1 MSLESYHVSIAI
13 DCLLILNHCLSIRKF
28 VQNVLEQLISQKS
41 RGNHTS
47 VLTAT
52 RDIHV
57 LLMWSTIASPN
68 IPIYS
73 CARTDAFG
81 DQMVIFCALMGTYCA
96 QMSIFIFFVHLR
108 SLYYICVLSVWPCIH
123 SSLVIPLHHRYCT
136 TSSPYVSL

>member
-1 MSLESYHVSIAI
+1 MSLESYHVSIVI
-13 DCLLILNHCLSIRKF
+13 DCLLILNHCLSIRRF

-57 LLMWSTIASPN
+57 LLMWSAIASPN

-81 DQMVIFCALMGTYCA
+81 SRMDTSCARMVTFCAW
-96 QMSIFIFFVHLR
+96 IVH
-108 SLYYICVLSVWPCIH
+108 ICS
-123 SSLVIPLHHRYCT
+123 
-136 TSSPYVSL
+136 VSLFHLVLHLIVALGQSHLAIGRFYSMLRWVHIVLG